1 MQPINP
7 TDQSPPCPKTSPPLL
22 SQCAT
27 HASEKQCAAFM
38 RPAPT
43 VQTLGCTFQEL
54 PPQDPHSP
62 SCLNPGT
69 HTLLSASEDTSLSTP
84 MVWHSGPACLHAHLP
99 SCPPACQV
107 KVALVRTDLAC
118 AAPAGPNLLPCPG
131 NPPHPTGTRISVA
144 QVRPSAPFPRPG
156 AACCR
161 VLTLGSERHGRD
173 RHTRRVDAAGVH
185 DSGAHR
191 TMIAPMLRSL
201 PRNLAGAACGGWDG
215 GLGCG
220 WCQPKELGC
229 RV

>member
-1 MQPINP
+1 MLQ
-7 TDQSPPCPKTSPPLL
+7 K
-22 SQCAT
+22 
-27 HASEKQCAAFM
+27 
-38 RPAPT
+38 
-43 VQTLGCTFQEL
+43 
-54 PPQDPHSP
+54 
-62 SCLNPGT
+62 GT
-69 HTLLSASEDTSLSTP
+69 
-84 MVWHSGPACLHAHLP
+84 
-99 SCPPACQV
+99 ACQV

-201 PRNLAGAACGGWDG
+201 PRNLAGAAEVGSLREPRAASVANPRWQGSPWWRRPAEGAERQVRPQRCNGSEENRNYS
-215 GLGCG
+215 CPRERASVA
-220 WCQPKELGC
+220 QPTRSG
-229 RV
+229 RVAGRYDQHVPYKTMAP